1 MVRRSA
7 RNAMPPASNTER
19 QGHVLMAGLMLGT
32 WLLTTP
38 VTAMTLP
45 EAVRQG
51 VASHPAIQ
59 AAEAEAESAATQVD
73 IARDGYWPSVE
84 MSAGPEN
91 SLTGE
96 LGYDITA
103 TQVLYDWGKVGA
115 QVDNASAQHRQQ
127 MASLKVTTD
136 EVALDIIEIYLDVLA
151 SRRRV
156 AEVETYIERLEALAD
171 LTVDR
176 GSGGYAD
183 RSEAERARLELSRA
197 HEQLSIE
204 QGSLQ
209 EAGRQFR
216 VLVNRPPDA
225 LQRPTPTMM
234 AERFSDDQ
242 RIISAIRDAP
252 LLRQSRAELEAA
264 RAELDESQA
273 RLKPQ
278 LNLEGSVL
286 RREIGGRMEED
297 TVLALR
303 VRMEP
308 FQGLSNF
315 RRTDA
320 ARQRVEASE
329 WSQRATHRDLRRQIT
344 SLVEQDDVLAWRLE
358 ALDEQ
363 IDNAVDVIETYRDQF
378 DVGFRD
384 VADLLSIER
393 DRFEAK
399 RQRVDLGIER
409 LRIQYRVAAQL
420 GQLGSVLGAR
430 VADRGEP

>member
-1 MVRRSA
+1 
-7 RNAMPPASNTER
+7 
-19 QGHVLMAGLMLGT
+19 
-32 WLLTTP
+32 
-38 VTAMTLP
+38 
-45 EAVRQG
+45 
-51 VASHPAIQ
+51 
-59 AAEAEAESAATQVD
+59 
-73 IARDGYWPSVE
+73 
-84 MSAGPEN
+84 
-91 SLTGE
+91 
-96 LGYDITA
+96 
-103 TQVLYDWGKVGA
+103 
-115 QVDNASAQHRQQ
+115 
-127 MASLKVTTD
+127 
-136 EVALDIIEIYLDVLA
+136 
-151 SRRRV
+151 
-156 AEVETYIERLEALAD
+156 
-171 LTVDR
+171 
-176 GSGGYAD
+176 
-183 RSEAERARLELSRA
+183 
-197 HEQLSIE
+197 
-204 QGSLQ
+204 
-209 EAGRQFR
+209 
-216 VLVNRPPDA
+216 
-225 LQRPTPTMM
+225 
-234 AERFSDDQ
+234 
-242 RIISAIRDAP
+242 
-252 LLRQSRAELEAA
+252 
-264 RAELDESQA
+264 QA

-344 SLVEQDDVLAWRLE
+344 GLVEQDDVLAWRLE

-420 GQLGSVLGAR
+420 GQLGSVLGAP
-430 VADRGEP
+430 VTDTLADKGAP